1 MSERTR
7 IIIVLLFVAGYLFID
22 QRLINH
28 GTGITVLKVIIA
40 LLISIIVYSGLVL
53 LFSKK
58 HRH

>member
-7 IIIVLLFVAGYLFID
+7 IIIVLLFVAGYFFID

-28 GTGITVLKVIIA
+28 GTGITVVKVIISII
-40 LLISIIVYSGLVL
+40 ISLIVYSGLVL